1 MFWWRRR
8 ARDPLRHTRTQSV
21 QLFDPGNNVGSSVAA
36 SRRTSVTSAGRTE
49 MVQPQQTTY
58 TYPRPPVMMQGAYVQ
73 PAPVGYE
80 QQPPMAQGVYGQPHA
95 VGYSQQSSM
104 GRVMG
109 NQPPSATSS
118 SRRWRREA
126 MINAARM
133 AQQGVYGQPHA
144 AGYSQQQPTGQGYGQ
159 PASVGYQQAMMAQDY
174 EQRSIVGQ
182 NGYPQPPMMAHGAY
196 AQPPTQSAYSQ
207 QPVIAQGA
215 YGQPQT
221 AVQNSYSPPA
231 SVQSNSTSSSRLFA
245 EGGPSQTVNPKPLS
259 KLERER
265 VWQNNGA
272 SASGA
277 NSARTS
283 VELGYA
289 RDSVVAPNEDAYGG
303 LNNAEPNAEAVAPPS
318 YSVQ

>member
-1 MFWWRRR
+1 
-8 ARDPLRHTRTQSV
+8 
-21 QLFDPGNNVGSSVAA
+21 
-36 SRRTSVTSAGRTE
+36 

-80 QQPPMAQGVYGQPHA
+80 QQPPMAQGVYSQPHA

-104 GRVMG
+104 GQGYGQPAAVGYQQQQAMAQG
-109 NQPPSATSS
+109 GYDQWSTAQSGYPQPPV
-118 SRRWRREA
+118 
-126 MINAARM
+126 M

-207 QPVIAQGA
+207 QPVMAQGA